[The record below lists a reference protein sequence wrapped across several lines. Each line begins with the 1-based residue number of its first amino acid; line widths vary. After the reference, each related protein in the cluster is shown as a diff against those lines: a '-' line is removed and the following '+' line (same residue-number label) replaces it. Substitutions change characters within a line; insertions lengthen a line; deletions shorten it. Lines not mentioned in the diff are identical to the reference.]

1 MNIDGRKLL
10 SLHTILFF
18 IRIVVALVMVNSR
31 KMRRFSLSA
40 GHQLEGRD
48 TVKIDTG
55 TEVIFR
61 FSDNHPV
68 KGTS

>member
-10 SLHTILFF
+10 SLHSIPFF
-18 IRIVVALVMVNSR
+18 IRIVVALVMLNFR
-31 KMRRFSLSA
+31 KMRRLYFSD
-40 GHQLEGRD
+40 GHQLKARGELK
-48 TVKIDTG
+48 TDTG

-61 FSDNHPV
+61 FSDTHPV